1 MSNFIKSIVTVSSLA
16 IILSSCGGADE
27 RKAAYLE
34 KAKLSIEAGDIDK
47 ARIELKNVLQIDPK
61 DGNAYYQLGK
71 IYEQQKDYRKAFANY
86 TKAAE
91 LTPDNFENQAKLGKL
106 YLLLARD
113 MDKAKEKMNFILDK
127 SPDDKNGLLLRA
139 AILVIDGKVDGAITI
154 SEELF
159 VKDKTFIDNSLF
171 LSTLYLKKE
180 NVDKA
185 LDVLE
190 KTLSVKPDSE
200 TVATTLGKLLVFTK
214 DYDRAEVI
222 YKDKLSRHPD
232 VFSSYSNLASLYNI
246 KGDKVKATQIL
257 RDGVAN
263 DVTNVDRQI
272 TLAKYIRSIDG
283 DEAAIKEL
291 HALISANDTLGKL
304 RIALGGLLIAG
315 NDIDGAKKVFE
326 QAIVDFPEDATGIES
341 RTALAA
347 IYLSEDDAA
356 KAKTILEEAIAVSPN
371 DSKVNML
378 VAKLALKDEDY
389 DNAIIALRIVIKES
403 PENLDAY
410 FLLSAAYT
418 KQDKAEQAKSIINTA
433 YENNRANPE
442 VLLKLSKYYASIQDL
457 EKSEKI
463 IDDFLSINDSNY
475 EALSIKVV
483 YLNKA
488 KKFDEAKK
496 VAEYLITKFPNKS
509 NGYVQSVQY
518 LANDKKTDEAIS
530 LLEEGYGK
538 VDNNRLIL
546 KMLTSLQVSLGQV
559 DMAEERLKNE
569 IQAAPDDVELHILL
583 AKLYFVKKDMDKA
596 ESKFK
601 EILQMQP
608 DNAEAYLLLTGIYNQ
623 AGNKTAV
630 LSTLQDGHKNVKGNI
645 KLSLG
650 LARLYEGD
658 KNYSDAVSVYE
669 DILIYAPNNVVA
681 INNLASILSDRFT
694 DEKSMVRAKELA
706 DKLKEAK
713 QPVILDTVGWVYY
726 KTKNYTEAVETLKKV
741 VAAEPEINIFNYHLG
756 MAYLAVNDNANAKTL
771 LEKSLSDDK
780 NFDGKAEAEKAL
792 KSL

>member
-1 MSNFIKSIVTVSSLA
+1 MTTFLGKRWRIQAISIRYISRAKVSKQGVLNMSNFIKFIVTVSSLA
-16 IILSSCGGADE
+16 IVLSSCGGAEE

-61 DGNAYYQLGK
+61 DGGAYYQLGK
-71 IYEQQKDYRKAFANY
+71 IYEQQKDYSKAFANY
-86 TKAAE
+86 TKAAK
-91 LTPDNFENQAKLGKL
+91 LTPNNFENQAKLGKL
-106 YLLLARD
+106 YLFLARD
-113 MDKAKEKMNFILDK
+113 IDKAKEKMDFILDQ

-139 AILVIDGKVDGAITI
+139 AILVIDKKVDEAITV
-154 SEELF
+154 SEKLF
-159 VKDKTFIDNSLF
+159 AKDKTFIDNSLF
-171 LSTLYLKKE
+171 LATLYLKKE
-180 NVDKA
+180 NVEAA
-185 LDVLE
+185 LDTLE
-190 KTLSVKPDSE
+190 KTLLLKPDNE
-200 TVATTLGKLLVFTK
+200 NVTTALGKLLILTK

-232 VFSSYSNLASLYNI
+232 VFSSYNNLASFYNI
-246 KGDKVKATQIL
+246 KGDQEKAIQVL
-257 RDGVAN
+257 RDGVEN
-263 DVTNVDRQI
+263 DATNVDRQI
-272 TLAKYIRSIDG
+272 TLAKYIRSVHG
-283 DEAAIKEL
+283 DAAAVKEL
-291 HALISANDTLGKL
+291 ESLIAADDSLGKL
-304 RIALGGLLIAG
+304 RMALGGLLFAGGDINAAKEVFKKAIA
-315 NDIDGAKKVFE
+315 
-326 QAIVDFPEDATGIES
+326 DFPEDATGVEA

-347 IYLSEDDAA
+347 IYLNEADTV

-378 VAKLALKDEDY
+378 VAKLALKDEEY

-410 FLLSAAYT
+410 FLLSATYT
-418 KQDKAEQAKSIINTA
+418 KQDKKEQAKSIINTA

-463 IDDFLSINDSNY
+463 IDDFLSINGSNY

-496 VAEYLITKFPNKS
+496 VAKYLIAKFPNKS

-559 DMAEERLKNE
+559 DVAEARLKNE
-569 IQAAPDDVELHILL
+569 IQSAPDDVELHVLL

-601 EILQMQP
+601 EIIQMQA
-608 DNAEAYLLLTGIYNQ
+608 DNAEAYLLLTNIYSQ
-623 AGNKTAV
+623 AGNKAAV

-669 DILIYAPNNVVA
+669 DIVTYAPNNVVA
-681 INNLASILSDRFT
+681 IN
-694 DEKSMVRAKELA
+694 
-706 DKLKEAK
+706 
-713 QPVILDTVGWVYY
+713 
-726 KTKNYTEAVETLKKV
+726 
-741 VAAEPEINIFNYHLG
+741 
-756 MAYLAVNDNANAKTL
+756 
-771 LEKSLSDDK
+771 
-780 NFDGKAEAEKAL
+780 
-792 KSL
+792 